1 MFHVAQRRSS
11 ALPLATEA
19 GRPELGPERD
29 ILKSATAFLAGDA
42 VEGRVVAKHRGI
54 WPLA

>member
-1 MFHVAQRRSS
+1 MFR
-11 ALPLATEA
+11 LASRGVLRHSPSTEA

-29 ILKSATAFLAGDA
+29 ILKSTTAVLASDA
-42 VEGRVVAKHRGI
+42 VEGRVIAKHRGI

>member
-1 MFHVAQRRSS
+1 MFASPQRRSS

-29 ILKSATAFLAGDA
+29 ILKSTTAFLSSDA
-42 VEGRVVAKHRGI
+42 VEGRVIAKHRGI
-54 WPLA
+54 RPLA